1 MVLVLPLLPLLG
13 QLKHDRG
20 KPAAMVSTAGCSAE
34 AGNASF
40 LPALTSSAADPLAEL
55 VTTRQTDQIR
65 KNSAE

>member
-40 LPALTSSAADPLAEL
+40 LPA
-55 VTTRQTDQIR
+55 
-65 KNSAE
+65 